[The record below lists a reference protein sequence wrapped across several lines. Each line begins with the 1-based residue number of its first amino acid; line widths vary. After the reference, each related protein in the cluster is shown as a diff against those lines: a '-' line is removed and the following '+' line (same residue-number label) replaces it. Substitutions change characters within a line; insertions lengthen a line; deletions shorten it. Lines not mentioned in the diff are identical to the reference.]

1 MLGSKWPSAGPSTAS
16 PASNFDRKV
25 KATVASSTFVVPVS
39 LVLVF
44 ALALAAVTLATP
56 TPDPDPMCLEAA
68 FCKRETDVV
77 ERVVE

>member
-1 MLGSKWPSAGPSTAS
+1 MRFIA
-16 PASNFDRKV
+16 
-25 KATVASSTFVVPVS
+25 VV
-39 LVLVF
+39 F
-44 ALALAAVTLATP
+44 TLALAAVTLATP